1 MNVMATAQKAKM
13 VRRSITV
20 PAEVDSR
27 IESLAKRENRS
38 RNQVYH
44 LVIEK
49 GLDTKEAEKRRFFEL
64 ADRLQTAKH
73 PDEIKRLT
81 EELARLTFGS

>member
-1 MNVMATAQKAKM
+1 MATVQKTKM

-27 IESLAKRENRS
+27 IQSLAKRENRS
-38 RNQVYH
+38 RSQVYH

-49 GLDTKEAEKRRFFEL
+49 GLDTKEAEKRHFFEV
-64 ADRLQTAKH
+64 AERLQSATH
-73 PDEIKRLT
+73 PDEIKRLK